1 MGARIEHFSQAL
13 KACEGSRQRLG
24 RLAETARATATAFRE
39 CYAVGFKP
47 SGRRVDAG
55 ARAPWELR
63 RERSAVGDQ
72 RVAAVR
78 SQPTMLVI
86 LDDPGADLRAYA
98 TALERLAD
106 APEAVADALHDSD
119 INAVLASCTF
129 CGKRSR
135 QVRRLIA
142 GPEVLTCDQCVS
154 TCVTVLE
161 DELGSSW
168 RERHDSA

>member
-13 KACEGSRQRLG
+13 KACEGTRQRLG

-47 SGRRVDAG
+47 SGRAG
-55 ARAPWELR
+55 SMPARGR
-63 RERSAVGDQ
+63 RGSCGANGPRLAISAWQPFDRSLE
-72 RVAAVR
+72 
-78 SQPTMLVI
+78 TMLAI

-98 TALERLAD
+98 TALDRLAG

-119 INAVLASCTF
+119 INAVLASCTL

-135 QVRRLIA
+135 QV
-142 GPEVLTCDQCVS
+142 
-154 TCVTVLE
+154 
-161 DELGSSW
+161 
-168 RERHDSA
+168 

>member
-1 MGARIEHFSQAL
+1 
-13 KACEGSRQRLG
+13 
-24 RLAETARATATAFRE
+24 LAISAWQPF
-39 CYAVGFKP
+39 
-47 SGRRVDAG
+47 D
-55 ARAPWELR
+55 
-63 RERSAVGDQ
+63 RSLE
-72 RVAAVR
+72 
-78 SQPTMLVI
+78 TMLAI

-98 TALERLAD
+98 TALDRLAD

-154 TCVTVLE
+154 TCVTVLD
-161 DELGSSW
+161 DELSSGW

>member
-1 MGARIEHFSQAL
+1 MPARGRRGSCGAN
-13 KACEGSRQRLG
+13 GP
-24 RLAETARATATAFRE
+24 RLAISAWQPF
-39 CYAVGFKP
+39 
-47 SGRRVDAG
+47 D
-55 ARAPWELR
+55 
-63 RERSAVGDQ
+63 RSLDE
-72 RVAAVR
+72 
-78 SQPTMLVI
+78 TMLAI

-98 TALERLAD
+98 TALDRLAD

-119 INAVLASCTF
+119 INAVLASCTL

-161 DELGSSW
+161 DELGSGW

>member
-13 KACEGSRQRLG
+13 KACEGTRQRLG

-78 SQPTMLVI
+78 SQPR
-86 LDDPGADLRAYA
+86 DDARDPG
-98 TALERLAD
+98 
-106 APEAVADALHDSD
+106 
-119 INAVLASCTF
+119 
-129 CGKRSR
+129 
-135 QVRRLIA
+135 
-142 GPEVLTCDQCVS
+142 
-154 TCVTVLE
+154 
-161 DELGSSW
+161 
-168 RERHDSA
+168 

>member
-1 MGARIEHFSQAL
+1 
-13 KACEGSRQRLG
+13 
-24 RLAETARATATAFRE
+24 LAISAWQPF
-39 CYAVGFKP
+39 
-47 SGRRVDAG
+47 D
-55 ARAPWELR
+55 
-63 RERSAVGDQ
+63 RSLE
-72 RVAAVR
+72 
-78 SQPTMLVI
+78 TMLAI

-98 TALERLAD
+98 TALDRLAD

-161 DELGSSW
+161 GRARLGLAHSDIATAAQTARGTIRTIVSRTNGATHTPEFAPADGQDDGAE
-168 RERHDSA
+168 REQP